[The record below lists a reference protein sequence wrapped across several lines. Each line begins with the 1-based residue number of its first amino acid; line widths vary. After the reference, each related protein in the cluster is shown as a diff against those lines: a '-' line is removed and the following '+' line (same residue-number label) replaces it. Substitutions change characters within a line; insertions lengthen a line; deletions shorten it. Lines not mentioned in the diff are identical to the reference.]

1 MVTDKKMIRFF
12 QILYI
17 IALCSGIALLFYN
30 YTFERLALCI
40 CIATALAFSQLY
52 YSTLK

>member
-1 MVTDKKMIRFF
+1 MITDKKIIRIF

-30 YTFERLALCI
+30 YTFERLSLCI
-40 CIATALAFSQLY
+40 CIATAIAFSQLY
-52 YSTLK
+52 YNTLK